1 MTLLLFLNKI
11 EFCSSHTQKEF
22 DNQTRAYMKNKKQF
36 STILKTIAQGRDRTN
51 ILRNGEQKLIAYLV
65 QRVPKWLTSDGLT
78 AIGFLGN
85 LFVGVCFVLASYYNN
100 PIFLL
105 ISLPGF
111 LINWYGDSLD
121 GRLAYYRN
129 TPRKWYGFSLDVT
142 VDWVGLSMIG
152 LGFFFYAAPNWK
164 WLGYIFVVLYGWEMI
179 TAQLRYLVTG
189 KYSIDSGIVGPTEL
203 RVVLMAIIAGEYFFP
218 GSIYYSVIVACAIL
232 VYTNLSDT
240 INVLKSADARDDK
253 EKKEKVKE
261 KKQPQKGKRKIDTL
275 VIKAK

>member
-1 MTLLLFLNKI
+1 
-11 EFCSSHTQKEF
+11 
-22 DNQTRAYMKNKKQF
+22 MKNNKRSF
-36 STILKTIAQGRDRTN
+36 SSILKTIAQDRDRTN

-65 QRVPKWLTSDGLT
+65 QRVPKWLSSDGLT
-78 AIGFLGN
+78 AIGFFGN
-85 LFVGVCFVLASYYNN
+85 LYVGISLVLALHVSD
-100 PIFLL
+100 IFLL
-105 ISLPGF
+105 LGLPGF

-152 LGFFFYAAPNWK
+152 LGFFFYALPQWK
-164 WLGYIFVVLYGWEMI
+164 WLGFVFVVLYGWEMI

-203 RVVLMAIIAGEYFFP
+203 RVVLIAIIAGEYFFP

-232 VYTNLSDT
+232 VLTNLKDT
-240 INVLKSADARDDK
+240 RQVLKDADERDAK
-253 EKKEKVKE
+253 EKKEKAA
-261 KKQPQKGKRKIDTL
+261 KQPKESRSKLDTL
-275 VIKAK
+275 IIKGE